1 MAKTVIIT
9 GANGNLGV
17 AAVKKFLD
25 TGYKVIA
32 VDHMGT
38 HLGFAAAH
46 DNFEL
51 KDINLSD
58 ETATEDFITEAIS
71 LYGRIDGALLLV
83 GGFAMGDLS
92 TTDGAALK
100 KMYSL
105 NFETAWFAARPLFR
119 HMLQNGFGRLVF
131 MGARTALKP
140 ELGKGAIAYA
150 LTKSMLFNLADLL
163 NASAKGKNVLAS
175 VVAPGTIDTPLN
187 HQSMPD
193 ADSSGWIAPAQ
204 LADLLELICSG
215 KEISLK

>member
-9 GANGNLGV
+9 GANGNLGS

-25 TGYKVIA
+25 KGYKVIG
-32 VDHMGT
+32 VDHTGT
-38 HLGFAAAH
+38 HLGFAASH

-51 KDINLSD
+51 KDINLTD
-58 ETATEDFITEAIS
+58 ESATEDFITEAIS
-71 LYGRIDGALLLV
+71 LYGRIDGAMLLV
-83 GGFAMGDLS
+83 GGFAMGDVAA
-92 TTDGAALK
+92 TDGDAMK

-105 NFETAWFAARPLFR
+105 NFETAWFIARPLFQ

-175 VVAPGTIDTPLN
+175 V
-187 HQSMPD
+187 
-193 ADSSGWIAPAQ
+193 
-204 LADLLELICSG
+204 
-215 KEISLK
+215 

>member
-83 GGFAMGDLS
+83 FL
-92 TTDGAALK
+92 
-100 KMYSL
+100 
-105 NFETAWFAARPLFR
+105 
-119 HMLQNGFGRLVF
+119 MLAQQTERAGRERL
-131 MGARTALKP
+131 L
-140 ELGKGAIAYA
+140 AYHVCDW
-150 LTKSMLFNLADLL
+150 LAPTRDLL
-163 NASAKGKNVLAS
+163 NDRGMMGDGVIELKKIRGWVEDAGFAGFSEVEIFSAQDWWQRSGEETLATCIERHRS
-175 VVAPGTIDTPLN
+175 AV
-187 HQSMPD
+187 
-193 ADSSGWIAPAQ
+193 
-204 LADLLELICSG
+204 
-215 KEISLK
+215 

>member
-1 MAKTVIIT
+1 MGKTVIIT

-25 TGYKVIA
+25 KGYKVIA
-32 VDHMGT
+32 VDHTGT
-38 HLGFAAAH
+38 HLGFAASH

-51 KDINLSD
+51 KDVNLSD
-58 ETATEDFITEAIS
+58 EAATEDFITEAVS

-83 GGFAMGDLS
+83 GGFAMGDVAA
-92 TTDGAALK
+92 TDGAAMK
-100 KMYSL
+100 EMYSL
-105 NFETAWFAARPLFR
+105 NFETAWFVARPLFQ
-119 HMLQNGFGRLVF
+119 HMMQNGFGRLVF
-131 MGARTALKP
+131 MGARTAMKP
-140 ELGKGAIAYA
+140 ELGKGALAYA

-175 VVAPGTIDTPLN
+175 VVAPGTIDTALN
-187 HQSMPD
+187 HQSMPNAD
-193 ADSSGWIAPAQ
+193 ASSWIEPAQ

>member
-32 VDHMGT
+32 VDHVGT

-51 KDINLSD
+51 RDVNLSD
-58 ETATEDFITEAIS
+58 EGATEDFITEAIS
-71 LYGRIDGALLLV
+71 LYGRIDGALFLV
-83 GGFAMGDLS
+83 GGFAMGDVAA
-92 TTDGAALK
+92 TDGAAIK

-105 NFETAWFAARPLFR
+105 NFETVWFAARPLFE

-131 MGARTALKP
+131 MGARTAMKP

-175 VVAPGTIDTPLN
+175 VVAPATIDTALN
-187 HQSMPD
+187 HQNMPD
-193 ADSSGWIAPAQ
+193 ADSSGWITPAQ
-204 LADLLELICSG
+204 LADVLELICSG
-215 KEISLK
+215 KELSLK

>member
-1 MAKTVIIT
+1 MAGTVIIT

-32 VDHMGT
+32 VDHNGT

-51 KDINLSD
+51 KDVNLSD
-58 ETATEDFITEAIS
+58 EAAAEDFITEAIS

-83 GGFAMGDLS
+83 GGFAMGDVAA
-92 TTDGAALK
+92 TDGAAMK
-100 KMYSL
+100 EMYTL
-105 NFETAWFAARPLFR
+105 NFETAWFAARPLFQ

-175 VVAPGTIDTPLN
+175 VVAPGTIDTALN
-187 HQSMPD
+187 HQSMPG
-193 ADSSGWIAPAQ
+193 ADSRGWIEPAQ
-204 LADLLELICSG
+204 LADILELICSG
-215 KEISLK
+215 KEISLR

>member
-58 ETATEDFITEAIS
+58 EAATEDFITEAIS

-83 GGFAMGDLS
+83 GGFAMGDAS
-92 TTDGAALK
+92 TTDGAAMK

-105 NFETAWFAARPLFR
+105 NFETAWFVARPLFR

-131 MGARTALKP
+131 MGARTALRP

-193 ADSSGWIAPAQ
+193 ADSSGWITPAQ

-215 KEISLK
+215 KQIWIA